1 MDPQL
6 QHALDAIDAA
16 TRGMSVE
23 QFAAHPEG
31 KWSAAEILEHLS
43 IAFGSTARSLEKT
56 LASGE
61 PKITPPTLWQ
71 RGAAL
76 LVATM
81 GYFPPGRQAPEFTR
95 PKGMDGESALR
106 TIRENLV
113 AMDASITRCEERFG
127 HSRKIAT
134 HPVLGPLSVPQWRK
148 FHLVHTRHH
157 MKQIDRLRSRFC
169 LAQPPSP
176 RTGSADP

>member
-6 QHALDAIDAA
+6 ELALQAIDAA
-16 TRGMSVE
+16 TRGMSGE
-23 QFAAHPEG
+23 QLAAHPEG

-43 IAFGSTARSLEKT
+43 IAFGSTARSLDKA
-56 LASGE
+56 LASGK
-61 PKITPPTLWQ
+61 PKISPPTLYQ

-76 LVATM
+76 LVANI

-95 PKGMDGESALR
+95 PKGMEGETALR

-113 AMDASITRCEERFG
+113 AMDAAITRCEERFG
-127 HSRKIAT
+127 RGRKIAT

-157 MKQIDRLRSRFC
+157 MKQIDRLRSQF
-169 LAQPPSP
+169 A
-176 RTGSADP
+176 A

>member
-6 QHALDAIDAA
+6 QRALDAIDAA
-16 TRGMSVE
+16 TRGMSGE
-23 QFAAHPEG
+23 QLAAHLEG
-31 KWSAAEILEHLS
+31 KWSAAGILEHLA

-61 PKITPPTLWQ
+61 PKISPPTLYQ

-76 LVATM
+76 LVAGV
-81 GYFPPGRQAPEFTR
+81 GYFPPGRQAPEFTQ
-95 PKGMDGESALR
+95 PKGLDGETALK

-113 AMDASITRCEERFG
+113 AMDGAITRCEGRFG
-127 HSRKIAT
+127 RGRKIAN

-157 MKQIDRLRSRFC
+157 MKQIDRLRS
-169 LAQPPSP
+169 Q
-176 RTGSADP
+176 

>member
-6 QHALDAIDAA
+6 QRALDAIDTA
-16 TRGMSVE
+16 TRGMSGP
-23 QFAAHPEG
+23 QLGTHPEG
-31 KWSAAEILEHLS
+31 KWSSAEILEHLS
-43 IAFGSTARSLEKT
+43 IAFGSTARSLEKA

-61 PKITPPTLWQ
+61 PRIIPPTMYQ

-76 LVATM
+76 MVATI

-95 PKGMDGESALR
+95 PKGMGGETALR

-113 AMDASITRCEERFG
+113 AMDAAITRCEALFG
-127 HSRKIAT
+127 RSRKIAT
-134 HPVLGPLSVPQWRK
+134 HPVLGPLNVPQWRK

-157 MKQIDRLRSRFC
+157 MKQIDRLRGQF
-169 LAQPPSP
+169 A
-176 RTGSADP
+176 A

>member
-6 QHALDAIDAA
+6 QRVLDAIDTA
-16 TRGMSVE
+16 TRGMSGP
-23 QFAAHPEG
+23 QLAAHSEG
-31 KWSAAEILEHLS
+31 KWSSAEILEHLS
-43 IAFGSTARSLEKT
+43 ITFGSTARALDKA

-61 PKITPPTLWQ
+61 PKISPATMYQ

-76 LVATM
+76 LVATI

-95 PKGMDGESALR
+95 PKGMDGETALR

-113 AMDASITRCEERFG
+113 AMDAAITRCEERFG
-127 HSRKIAT
+127 RSRKIAT
-134 HPVLGPLSVPQWRK
+134 HPVLGPLNVPQWRK

-157 MKQIDRLRSRFC
+157 MKQIDRLRS
-169 LAQPPSP
+169 Q
-176 RTGSADP
+176 SAA